1 MFYYN
6 ASGSLKDIKEVYYNA
21 SGSLKTV
28 KEIWYNANGSLK
40 LVWPDTKLY
49 ENGIF
54 YAELAKGFILNLN
67 TDYFG
72 IGDSSDTKQFY
83 NFTKETAE
91 FRVMSAQNSG
101 YGSSSTNY
109 KYKYAL
115 ANLRSVEV
123 IDFNKFK
130 KIIISGWVDIDG
142 WSSAEEEYQPY
153 WIDADCYLHLGM
165 LSTNNTL
172 LKSDAIRLG
181 AASKSGNEYTGV
193 HKSFTATFDISSWT
207 NSGYLLIQTE
217 GSANGTNRNGSV
229 SSASGSYNCMI
240 QNIKVER

>member
-6 ASGSLKDIKEVYYNA
+6 ANGSLKDVKEVYYNA

-28 KEIWYNANGSLK
+28 KEVWYNANGSLK

-49 ENGIF
+49 ENGTF

-83 NFTKETAE
+83 NFTKETTE
-91 FRVMSAQNSG
+91 FRVMLAQNSG
-101 YGSSSTNY
+101 GGSSSTNY

-115 ANLRSVEV
+115 ANLRSAEV

-142 WSSAEEEYQPY
+142 WSDADPY
-153 WIDADCYLHLGM
+153 YIDADCYLYLGI

-172 LKSDAIRLG
+172 LKSNYIKLG
-181 AASKSGNEYTGV
+181 AASKNGSEYAGV
-193 HKSFTATFDISSWT
+193 HKSFTVSFDVSSWT

-217 GSANGTNRNGSV
+217 GSASGTNRSGSV
-229 SSASGSYNCMI
+229 ATAFGSYNCMI